1 MGLLT
6 ADPVGGPGAP
16 AANAAVAVAVMNAR
30 AALRQRAINPE
41 LSVVNC
47 NPGLG
52 RVKDLWFIALLR
64 ESWWLEL

>member
-1 MGLLT
+1 MGLLP
-6 ADPVGGPGAP
+6 AAGVGGIGAP

-30 AALRQRAINPE
+30 AALRQRAIRPE
-41 LSVVNC
+41 LFAVNC
-47 NPGLG
+47 NPGPG